1 MAAKGIRESG
11 GSAVVSARAIAR
23 RPTRDVCL
31 YAFRFDMARR
41 ALASAAWV
49 SFDLFDTLLRRVK
62 GPDEVAA
69 AAAAGFAALG
79 LSHWTTEEV
88 LRHRRAWTISREAG
102 YPEAEAEWSVAD
114 WYEALGIAMGV
125 DAATVRE
132 AGCRCELAAEVAG
145 TVVRPTGLAL
155 LLEARRR
162 GRRHFVLSDTT
173 LTAALIGELLEAHGI
188 FGLEVVAS
196 SEWQRSKRRGTI
208 FSEVEARLG
217 VDGLRGLHIG
227 DNLKSDFVRPLQ
239 AGWRAAH
246 LPLTDPEGEVDA
258 AARTMLRHLPSA
270 TGRPQEPLA
279 GDAAHFVLA
288 TAAWVCQQ
296 ERLLAAEATLFLA
309 RDAEPLLAACDALHP
324 APGLRHYLRLSR
336 RSVLLAHPGDLLFR
350 VTLSGKIGKRSLRA
364 FVAGFELPDGV
375 AERWLSELGSEADAP
390 MSDATVAAWQAVLRR
405 NGREYEALRQEQ
417 RVLLE
422 DYMRSLIGER
432 RKLLV
437 VDLGWAGTIQD
448 AIAAVL
454 PDCEV
459 HGRYAGVTRGG
470 EPTSARA
477 SKRGLVFDI
486 PAGRGAPLLGTSAGV
501 MRLWELLLRE
511 PTGSV
516 RRLVRDTAGAVT
528 AELDAPPPL
537 TAAALELAEEAR
549 TLLLAT
555 ADCAG
560 PSYRQLLAL
569 QDEVCGQLLERVA
582 RRAWEGLTLMP
593 DGAFA
598 RRILDLEMD
607 EGASRGVMT
616 TLGIGGLR
624 SGVSWWPGL
633 LAGSLT
639 GRGVGRS

>member
-1 MAAKGIRESG
+1 MAKAHP
-11 GSAVVSARAIAR
+11 IAR
-23 RPTRDVCL
+23 RPTRDLLL

-49 SFDLFDTLLRRVK
+49 SFDLFDTLLRRLK

-69 AAAAGFAALG
+69 DAASGLVGLG
-79 LSHWTTEEV
+79 LSPWTSEEV
-88 LRHRRAWTISREAG
+88 LRHRRAWVISREAG
-102 YPEAEAEWSVAD
+102 YPQSESEWSIAD
-114 WYEALGIAMGV
+114 WYEALGVAMCV
-125 DAATVRE
+125 DAAAVRE
-132 AGCRCELAAEVAG
+132 AGCRCELEAEIAA

-155 LLEARRR
+155 LLEARRL

-173 LTAALIGELLEAHGI
+173 LTAALITRLLQAHGL

-208 FSEVEARLG
+208 FAEVEARLG
-217 VDGLRGLHIG
+217 LDGLRGLHIG

-246 LPLTDPEGEVDA
+246 LPLTDPDGEFDA
-258 AARTMLRHLPSA
+258 AARTVLRHLMPA
-270 TGRPQEPLA
+270 ADGRPEPLA
-279 GDAAHFVLA
+279 GEAAHFVLA

-296 ERLLAAEATLFLA
+296 ERRLEAEATLFLA

-350 VTLSGKIGKRSLRA
+350 VTLSGKIGKRSMRA

-375 AERWLSELGSEADAP
+375 SERWLSELGGGADEPLSEA
-390 MSDATVAAWQAVLRR
+390 TIAAWQEVLRR
-405 NGREYEALRQEQ
+405 NSVEYDAVKEEQ
-417 RVLLE
+417 RSLLGG
-422 DYMRSLIGER
+422 YLRSLIGER

-437 VDLGWAGTIQD
+437 IDLGWAGTIQD

-470 EPTSARA
+470 EPSCSRA
-477 SKRGLVFDI
+477 SKQGLVFDI

-516 RRLVRDTAGAVT
+516 RRLVRDEAGVVS
-528 AELDAPPPL
+528 AELDRPPPL
-537 TAAALELAEEAR
+537 TAAALELAQEAR
-549 TLLLAT
+549 SQLLET
-555 ADCAG
+555 ARFAG
-560 PSYRQLLAL
+560 PSYAQLLAL
-569 QDEVCGQLLERVA
+569 QDDVCSRLLERIA
-582 RRAWEGLTLMP
+582 RRAWEGLTLLP

-598 RRILDLEMD
+598 RRILDIEMD

-633 LAGSLT
+633 VVASLT
-639 GRGVGRS
+639 GRGTGRS

>member
-1 MAAKGIRESG
+1 MT
-11 GSAVVSARAIAR
+11 ARSTAR
-23 RPTRDVCL
+23 RPTRDFCL

-49 SFDLFDTLLRRVK
+49 SFDLFDTLLRRVR
-62 GPDEVAA
+62 GSEEVAA
-69 AAAAGFAALG
+69 AAAVGLAALG
-79 LSHWTTEEV
+79 LSHWTSDEI
-88 LRHRRAWTISREAG
+88 LRHRRAWALSREAG
-102 YPEAEAEWSVAD
+102 YPKEESEWSVAD
-114 WYEALGIAMGV
+114 WYEALGLAMGV
-125 DAATVRE
+125 EAEQVRE
-132 AGCRCELAAEVAG
+132 VGCRCELEAEIAG

-173 LTAALIGELLEAHGI
+173 LTAALIGALLEAHGI

-208 FSEVEARLG
+208 FAEVEARMGL
-217 VDGLRGLHIG
+217 DGLRGLHIG

-246 LPLTDPEGEVDA
+246 LPLTDPDGEVDA
-258 AARTMLRHLPSA
+258 AARTVLRHVPPA
-270 TGRPQEPLA
+270 DRRPQGPLG

-288 TAAWVCQQ
+288 TAAWVCQREQ
-296 ERLLAAEATLFLA
+296 LLATDVTLFLA
-309 RDAEPLLAACDALHP
+309 RDAEPLLAACEALQ
-324 APGLRHYLRLSR
+324 PGRGQRHYLRLSR
-336 RSVLLAHPGDLLFR
+336 RSVLLAHPGNLLFR
-350 VTLSGKIGKRSLRA
+350 VTLSGKIGKRSMRA

-375 AERWLSELGSEADAP
+375 AERWLAELGSEADAP
-390 MSDATVAAWQAVLRR
+390 LSEATISAWQQVLRR
-405 NGREYEALRQEQ
+405 NAAEYDALREEQ
-417 RVLLE
+417 RRLLR
-422 DYMRSLIGER
+422 DYVGSVVGTSR
-432 RKLLV
+432 RLLV

-448 AIAAVL
+448 AIAAVM
-454 PDCEV
+454 PGCQV
-459 HGRYAGVTRGG
+459 HGCYAGVTRGG
-470 EPTSARA
+470 EPSSLQA
-477 SKRGLVFDI
+477 SKQGLVFDI

-516 RRLVRDTAGAVT
+516 RRLVRDEAGVVR

-560 PSYRQLLAL
+560 PAYAQVLGLQEEVCSELLA
-569 QDEVCGQLLERVA
+569 RIA
-582 RRAWEGLTLMP
+582 RRAWEGLTLTP
-593 DGAFA
+593 DAAFA

-616 TLGIGGLR
+616 TLGVGGLR

-633 LAGSLT
+633 LAGSLAGRGT
-639 GRGVGRS
+639 GRS

>member
-1 MAAKGIRESG
+1 VTVRP
-11 GSAVVSARAIAR
+11 IAR
-23 RPTRDVCL
+23 RTTQDVCL

-69 AAAAGFAALG
+69 EAAESFAALG
-79 LSHWTTEEV
+79 LSHWTSDEI
-88 LRHRRAWTISREAG
+88 LRHRRAWTISRGAG
-102 YPEAEAEWSVAD
+102 YPQSEAEWSIAD
-114 WYEALGIAMGV
+114 WYEALAIAMGIEQ
-125 DAATVRE
+125 AMVRE
-132 AGCRCELAAEVAG
+132 AGCRCELAAEIAG

-155 LLEARRR
+155 LLEARRL

-173 LTAALIGELLEAHGI
+173 LTAALIGALLEAHGI

-208 FSEVEARLG
+208 FCEVEARMGL
-217 VDGLRGLHIG
+217 DGLRGLHIG

-246 LPLTDPEGEVDA
+246 LPLTDPDGEFDA
-258 AARTMLRHLPSA
+258 AARTMLRHLA
-270 TGRPQEPLA
+270 QTTGRPQEPLA

-296 ERLLAAEATLFLA
+296 ERQLGSEATLFLA
-309 RDAEPLLAACDALHP
+309 RDAEPILAACDALHP
-324 APGLRHYLRLSR
+324 APGQRHYLRLSR
-336 RSVLLAHPGDLLFR
+336 RSVLLAHPGDLLLR
-350 VTLSGKIGKRSLRA
+350 VTLSGKIGKRSMRA

-375 AERWLSELGSEADAP
+375 AERWLSELGSDADAP
-390 MSDATVAAWQAVLRR
+390 LSDATVAAWQEVLRR
-405 NGREYEALRQEQ
+405 NGAEYEALRQEQ
-417 RVLLE
+417 RALLR
-422 DYMRSLIGER
+422 DYIGPLLGDR

-470 EPTSARA
+470 EPSSARA
-477 SKRGLVFDI
+477 SKQGFVFDI

-516 RRLVRDTAGAVT
+516 RRLVRDAAGVVK

-537 TAAALELAEEAR
+537 TEAALALAEEAR
-549 TLLLAT
+549 RLLLAT

-560 PSYRQLLAL
+560 PSYRQVLAL
-569 QDEVCGQLLERVA
+569 QDKVCSQLLERIA

-633 LAGSLT
+633 VAGSLAR
-639 GRGVGRS
+639 RGLGRS

>member
-1 MAAKGIRESG
+1 
-11 GSAVVSARAIAR
+11 
-23 RPTRDVCL
+23 
-31 YAFRFDMARR
+31 MARR

-49 SFDLFDTLLRRVK
+49 SFDLFDTLLRRLK

-69 AAAAGFAALG
+69 DAASGLVGLG
-79 LSHWTTEEV
+79 LSPWTSEEV
-88 LRHRRAWTISREAG
+88 LRHRRAWVISREAG
-102 YPEAEAEWSVAD
+102 YPQSESEWSIAD
-114 WYEALGIAMGV
+114 WYEALGVAMCV
-125 DAATVRE
+125 DAAAVRE
-132 AGCRCELAAEVAG
+132 AGCRCELEAEIAA

-155 LLEARRR
+155 LLEARRL

-173 LTAALIGELLEAHGI
+173 LTAALITRLLQAHGL

-208 FSEVEARLG
+208 FAEVEARLG
-217 VDGLRGLHIG
+217 LDGLRGLHIG

-246 LPLTDPEGEVDA
+246 LPLTDPDGEFDA
-258 AARTMLRHLPSA
+258 AARTVLRHLMPA
-270 TGRPQEPLA
+270 ADGRPEPLA
-279 GDAAHFVLA
+279 GEAAHFVLA

-296 ERLLAAEATLFLA
+296 ERRLEAEATLFLA

-350 VTLSGKIGKRSLRA
+350 VTLSGKIGKRSMRA

-375 AERWLSELGSEADAP
+375 SERWLSELGGGADEPLSEA
-390 MSDATVAAWQAVLRR
+390 TIAAWQEVLRR
-405 NGREYEALRQEQ
+405 NSVEYDAVKEEQ
-417 RVLLE
+417 RSLLGG
-422 DYMRSLIGER
+422 YLRSLIGER

-470 EPTSARA
+470 EPSCSRA
-477 SKRGLVFDI
+477 SKQGLVFDI

-516 RRLVRDTAGAVT
+516 RRLVLSESPTDR
-528 AELDAPPPL
+528 
-537 TAAALELAEEAR
+537 AALWGVLVAFVVGA
-549 TLLLAT
+549 LLVA
-555 ADCAG
+555 
-560 PSYRQLLAL
+560 S
-569 QDEVCGQLLERVA
+569 RVA
-582 RRAWEGLTLMP
+582 RMRGESRLSQRDGTLEVHGLACRPLMRACC
-593 DGAFA
+593 
-598 RRILDLEMD
+598 
-607 EGASRGVMT
+607 ASSNHAT
-616 TLGIGGLR
+616 Y
-624 SGVSWWPGL
+624 
-633 LAGSLT
+633 
-639 GRGVGRS
+639 

>member
-1 MAAKGIRESG
+1 MK
-11 GSAVVSARAIAR
+11 ARSTAH

-69 AAAAGFAALG
+69 GAAAAFAALG
-79 LSHWTTEEV
+79 LSQWSSEEI

-102 YPEAEAEWSVAD
+102 YPQSEAEWSVAD

-125 DAATVRE
+125 DAATVRQ
-132 AGCRCELAAEVAG
+132 AGCRCELAAEIAG

-155 LLEARRR
+155 LLEARRL

-173 LTAALIGELLEAHGI
+173 LTAEMIGALLEAHGI
-188 FGLEVVAS
+188 LGLEVVAS
-196 SEWQRSKRRGTI
+196 SEWQLSKRRGTI
-208 FSEVEARLG
+208 FAEVEARMGL
-217 VDGLRGLHIG
+217 DGLCGLHIG

-246 LPLTDPEGEVDA
+246 LPLTDPDGELDA
-258 AARTMLRHLPSA
+258 AARTLLRHLAPNK
-270 TGRPQEPLA
+270 GRAQEPLA

-309 RDAEPLLAACDALHP
+309 RDAEPLLAACDALQ
-324 APGLRHYLRLSR
+324 PGRGQRHYLRLSR

-350 VTLSGKIGKRSLRA
+350 VTLSGKIGKRSMRA
-364 FVAGFELPDGV
+364 FVSGFELPDGV
-375 AERWLSELGSEADAP
+375 AERWLSELGSDADAP
-390 MSDATVAAWQAVLRR
+390 LSDARISAWQEVLRR
-405 NGREYEALRQEQ
+405 NAAEYDALREAQRALLREYVESVVGA
-417 RVLLE
+417 
-422 DYMRSLIGER
+422 R

-459 HGRYAGVTRGG
+459 HGFYAGVTRGG
-470 EPTSARA
+470 DPSTARA
-477 SKRGLVFDI
+477 SKQGLVFDI

-516 RRLVRDTAGAVT
+516 RRLERNEAGVVR

-549 TLLLAT
+549 ALLMAT
-555 ADCAG
+555 AQYAG
-560 PSYRQLLAL
+560 PAYAQVLAL
-569 QDEVCGQLLERVA
+569 QDDVCSELLA
-582 RRAWEGLTLMP
+582 RIARLAWEGVTLMP
-593 DGAFA
+593 DAAFA
-598 RRILDLEMD
+598 RRILELEMD

-616 TLGIGGLR
+616 TLGMGGLR

-633 LAGSLT
+633 VVGSLAGRRR
-639 GRGVGRS
+639 GRA